1 VLAAINAAFPGITP
15 AQANLLALVAVE
27 ASLDAQLDSTNSM
40 LPPTQLK
47 LQMEM
52 DQRSKFVEALS
63 NIMKKIDSTQEMIV
77 QNMKG

>member
-1 VLAAINAAFPGITP
+1 MLAAINAAFPGITP